1 MPVHACLAYLK
12 QTALYQNQEDQS
24 DKNWREKKHRIT
36 SDYQSEIQFMRMQ
49 NVHILNK
56 YFLHPFLFDLWE
68 LKC

>member
-24 DKNWREKKHRIT
+24 DKNWREEAQNYIWLSVK
-36 SDYQSEIQFMRMQ
+36 IQFMRMQ